1 MVELVD
7 TLVSE
12 ASAERLGGSS
22 PPLRTTK
29 SKVQTRKSQNTQ
41 VNSRIIQALS
51 AWRGRVY
58 AANVAAFALGL
69 VAALLGMVIGPALQ
83 VLIVPN
89 RDRLLWSEVLGPVW
103 SGWFRESLGTDGIQ
117 VEVVYFY
124 LPVALVIV
132 ATVKSLLTI
141 WQWYTWEWLG
151 EQIAF
156 RWRQD
161 LVASF
166 VAVKPE
172 LRDQSVI
179 ARTEEGLGGLMTQ
192 DIRTCR
198 DYVVHFFGGLP
209 REGFQAIFMAISI
222 AALSPKLFFVFAV
235 CLAPV
240 VALLGRLGRKIRRRA
255 TRALEDN
262 SVLGEWIQ
270 QRLLGIETIK
280 QYGTEDSEIMAMKSA
295 SENLFNGFM
304 KAARSKARTGP
315 LIEVLGV
322 TAMCVALGVAFAEIS
337 AGRISGAVAMSFFA
351 SLALFAQSAAKLGR
365 YFNSNREGVAAA
377 TRIFSATDEFQ
388 KLSLDVVRPIDA
400 IETSDRI
407 CLDLTDVSVNYGDGV
422 AVDRVNLTFET
433 GRVYCIVGSSGAG
446 KSSLFAAILG
456 LVSPG
461 SGRISYKVDHSFAGG
476 LDISYMPQSV
486 TTFPGSIAENVAYPD
501 SKIDVLKAEKA
512 LDAVGFRLDSHRLT
526 RGVETLVGP
535 GELQL
540 SGGEAQRLQL
550 ARLMYH
556 RSPFILIDEGTSALD
571 PGLEKLVLNRAREL
585 AKDGSVV
592 VMIAH
597 RPAAVDFA
605 DDVIVMDGGRVLR
618 VGPRAEVMASHE
630 FRSVFV

>member
-1 MVELVD
+1 
-7 TLVSE
+7 
-12 ASAERLGGSS
+12 
-22 PPLRTTK
+22 
-29 SKVQTRKSQNTQ
+29 
-41 VNSRIIQALS
+41 
-51 AWRGRVY
+51 
-58 AANVAAFALGL
+58 VAALALGL

-83 VLIVPN
+83 VLIVPD

-103 SGWFRESLGTDGIQ
+103 AGLFHQYLGADGIQ
-117 VEVVYFY
+117 VKVIYFY
-124 LPVALVIV
+124 LPMALVVV
-132 ATVKSLLTI
+132 ATLKSFLTI

-161 LVASF
+161 LVAAF
-166 VAVKPE
+166 VALKPE
-172 LRDQSVI
+172 LRDQSAV
-179 ARTEEGLGGLMTQ
+179 AKTEEGLGGLMTQ

-240 VALLGRLGRKIRRRA
+240 VALLSRLGRKIRRRS
-255 TRALEDN
+255 TQALEDN

-270 QRLLGIETIK
+270 QRLLGVETIK
-280 QYGTEDSEIMAMKSA
+280 QYGTEDSEIAAMKSA
-295 SENLFNGFM
+295 SENLFHGFL

-315 LIEVLGV
+315 IIEILGI
-322 TAMCVALGVAFAEIS
+322 TAMCVALGVAFSEIS
-337 AGRISGAVAMSFFA
+337 TGRISGAVAMSFFA

-377 TRIFSATDEFQ
+377 ARIFSAADEF
-388 KLSLDVVRPIDA
+388 KKSSLDIVRPIQA
-400 IETSDRI
+400 IEASDQTRI
-407 CLDLTDVSVNYGDGV
+407 DLNDVSVNYGTSV
-422 AVDRVNLTFET
+422 AVDRVTLTFEA

-461 SGRISYKVDHSFAGG
+461 AGCIKYSVDQTFAGG

-486 TTFPGSIAENVAYPD
+486 TTFPGSIAENVAYPN
-501 SKIDVLKAEKA
+501 SKIDLLKVEKA
-512 LDAVGFRLDSHRLT
+512 LDAVGFRLDTHRLT
-526 RGVETLVGP
+526 KGLETLVGP

-556 RSPFILIDEGTSALD
+556 RSPYILIDEGTSALD
-571 PGLEKLVLNRAREL
+571 PGLEKLVLTRAREL
-585 AKDGSVV
+585 AKAGSVV
-592 VMIAH
+592 IMIAH

-605 DDVIVMDGGRVLR
+605 DEVVVMHSGRVVR
-618 VGPRAEVMASHE
+618 VGSRPDVTASHE
-630 FRSVFV
+630 FRTVFV

>member
-41 VNSRIIQALS
+41 INSRIIQALA

-58 AANVAAFALGL
+58 AAHAAALALGL

-83 VLIVPN
+83 VLIVPD

-103 SGWFRESLGTDGIQ
+103 SGLFHQYLGADGIQ
-117 VEVVYFY
+117 VKVIYFY
-124 LPVALVIV
+124 LPMVLVVV
-132 ATVKSLLTI
+132 ATLKSFLTI

-161 LVASF
+161 LVAAF
-166 VAVKPE
+166 VALKPE
-172 LRDQSVI
+172 LRDRSAV
-179 ARTEEGLGGLMTQ
+179 AKTEEGLGGLMTQ

-222 AALSPKLFFVFAV
+222 AALSPKLFFVFAL

-240 VALLGRLGRKIRRRA
+240 VALLSRLGRKIRRRS
-255 TRALEDN
+255 TQALEDN

-270 QRLLGIETIK
+270 QRLLGVETIK
-280 QYGTEDSEIMAMKSA
+280 QYGTEDSEIAAMKSA
-295 SENLFNGFM
+295 SENLFRGFL

-315 LIEVLGV
+315 IIEILGV

-337 AGRISGAVAMSFFA
+337 TGRISGAVAMSFFA

-377 TRIFSATDEFQ
+377 ARIFSAADEF
-388 KLSLDVVRPIDA
+388 KNSSLDIVRPIQALEASDQIR
-400 IETSDRI
+400 IE
-407 CLDLTDVSVNYGDGV
+407 LNDVSVNYGASV
-422 AVDRVNLTFET
+422 AVNHVTLTFEA

-461 SGRISYKVDHSFAGG
+461 AGRIKYTVDKTFAGG

-486 TTFPGSIAENVAYPD
+486 TTFPGSIAENVAYPN
-501 SKIDVLKAEKA
+501 SKIDLLKVEKA
-512 LDAVGFRLDSHRLT
+512 LDAVGFRLDTHRLT
-526 RGVETLVGP
+526 NGFETLVGP

-550 ARLMYH
+550 ARLIYH
-556 RSPFILIDEGTSALD
+556 RSPYILIDEGTSALD
-571 PGLEKLVLNRAREL
+571 PGLEKLVLTRAREL
-585 AKDGSVV
+585 AKAGSVV

-605 DDVIVMDGGRVLR
+605 DEVVVMHNGRVVR
-618 VGPRAEVMASHE
+618 VGPRTDVTASQE
-630 FRSVFV
+630 FRAVFV